1 MKAESIIWQ
10 EDINHTTHPAGLRR
24 EKEGKM
30 KKVMFNEETNEFY
43 GDYGEGMVVISQD
56 ECYRFVNSRG
66 VKCLGGEN
74 GYAIYG
80 YR

>member
-1 MKAESIIWQ
+1 
-10 EDINHTTHPAGLRR
+10 
-24 EKEGKM
+24 M
-30 KKVMFNEETNEFY
+30 KKVMVNEDTNEFY

-66 VKCLGGEN
+66 VKCFGGEN